1 MTTDDHRWPLM
12 ATDDPRF
19 LPVLPDWAQYGLAE
33 TAWPKWGMRS
43 SQCGCAECDLSHV
56 FGIIFPAVCGLME
69 GANLSG
75 DLADP
80 GFAIPYGTLAA
91 VSTAFFFYIMLIFG
105 QVSPRTS
112 DDL

>member
-1 MTTDDHRWPLM
+1 L
-12 ATDDPRF
+12 
-19 LPVLPDWAQYGLAE
+19 
-33 TAWPKWGMRS
+33 
-43 SQCGCAECDLSHV
+43 
-56 FGIIFPAVCGLME
+56 E

-105 QVSPRTS
+105 QVSPLMTS
-112 DDL
+112 DYL

>member
-1 MTTDDHRWPLM
+1 
-12 ATDDPRF
+12 
-19 LPVLPDWAQYGLAE
+19 
-33 TAWPKWGMRS
+33 
-43 SQCGCAECDLSHV
+43 
-56 FGIIFPAVCGLME
+56 ME

-112 DDL
+112 AYLSDCVRVRLIAFECILLPLIAAR